1 MFVTVTGG
9 TLSPNFGAAVNMTCI
24 ARGYPPPTLQW
35 IKDGLPL
42 AGETQPFLYLPEAL
56 PDDRGTYSCLAVNSE
71 GTRESTSIELKIEG
85 LQLEHAVLL
94 IEYLC
99 V

>member
-1 MFVTVTGG
+1 MFVIAAVG
-9 TLSPNFGAAVNMTCI
+9 TLSPTLGAAINMTCT

-42 AGETQPFLYLPEAL
+42 AGETRPFLYLPEAL
-56 PDDRGTYSCLAVNSE
+56 PNDRGNYSCLAVNSE

-85 LQLEHAVLL
+85 LQVEHAIL
-94 IEYLC
+94 IT
-99 V
+99 VN